1 MNSEV
6 DKGSVFKI
14 YLPLGNEHFT
24 PEELKYEKVG
34 VTVSDSELQ
43 VVINEDM
50 ESQFDSDADDANRGE
65 EMKEKPTILLVE
77 DDLEILD
84 MLEQIFSP
92 AYHVCKAIN
101 GQEGFDMACQLQPDI
116 ILSDVMMPVMSGK
129 DLCYKIKNSI
139 ELSYIPVI
147 LLTAQS
153 STEQMVE
160 GYMFGAD
167 DYIIKPFNVRLLL
180 TRCGNLLKNRQSL
193 LKKMAHIEKVPT
205 QEIGG
210 LTAVDKKLVDTAVEI
225 IRRNFDNP
233 DFDMDMLAA
242 ELNLGRSKMFARLK
256 EVVGLTPNEFTLK
269 LKLEE
274 ALRLLKE
281 EPQCNISEISYKL
294 GFNSPRYFSQCFKTF
309 YGVSPQNYRKTSAE
323 K

>member
-1 MNSEV
+1 
-6 DKGSVFKI
+6 
-14 YLPLGNEHFT
+14 
-24 PEELKYEKVG
+24 
-34 VTVSDSELQ
+34 
-43 VVINEDM
+43 
-50 ESQFDSDADDANRGE
+50 
-65 EMKEKPTILLVE
+65 
-77 DDLEILD
+77 
-84 MLEQIFSP
+84 
-92 AYHVCKAIN
+92 
-101 GQEGFDMACQLQPDI
+101 
-116 ILSDVMMPVMSGK
+116 MSGK
-129 DLCYKIKNSI
+129 ELCYKIKNSI
-139 ELSYIPVI
+139 ELSYIPVV

-193 LKKMAHIEKVPT
+193 LKKMAHIEKIPT

-225 IRRNFDNP
+225 IKRNFDNP

-281 EPQCNISEISYKL
+281 EPQCNVSEISYKL

-309 YGVSPQNYRKTSAE
+309 YGVSPQNYRKTSV
-323 K
+323 KK